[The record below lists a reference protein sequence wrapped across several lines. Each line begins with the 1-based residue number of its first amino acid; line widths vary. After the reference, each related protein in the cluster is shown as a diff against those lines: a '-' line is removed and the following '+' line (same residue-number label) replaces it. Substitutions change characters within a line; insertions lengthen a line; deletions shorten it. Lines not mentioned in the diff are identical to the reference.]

1 MPQTHQWSP
10 VHLRSEEAE
19 ETIVMK
25 HALRNTTA
33 LLRGLAAGNLTDIA
47 SLLSGAYAEISS
59 ISSWLLGSRQEEQES
74 MQKGSKRIK
83 KQQYFHSSVGS
94 ALSEYVRIVFHRP
107 LGGASSPPGLDP
119 CLCCLWIWLLWF
131 SPVDRFKDDATQS
144 TTAEALKDGAAHGAT
159 LLARL
164 FARREALQPSSRLAC
179 WIWQFGR
186 GNCKGGTEA
195 SSDRK
200 MMCDG
205 ETYAAMCSLRM

>member
-1 MPQTHQWSP
+1 M
-10 VHLRSEEAE
+10 HLRSEEAE

-107 LGGASSPPGLDP
+107 LGGCFFST
-119 CLCCLWIWLLWF
+119 WIRSMFVL
-131 SPVDRFKDDATQS
+131 PVDMAP
-144 TTAEALKDGAAHGAT
+144 LI
-159 LLARL
+159 
-164 FARREALQPSSRLAC
+164 FAC
-179 WIWQFGR
+179 G
-186 GNCKGGTEA
+186 
-195 SSDRK
+195 
-200 MMCDG
+200 
-205 ETYAAMCSLRM
+205 